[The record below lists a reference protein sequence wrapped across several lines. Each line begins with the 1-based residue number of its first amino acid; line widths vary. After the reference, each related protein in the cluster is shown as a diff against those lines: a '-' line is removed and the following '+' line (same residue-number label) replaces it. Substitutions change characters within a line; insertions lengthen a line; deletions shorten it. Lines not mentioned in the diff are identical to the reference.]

1 MTTTV
6 ICTHPPPHPAVSST
20 TPVCVCSRMPICAS
34 LLMAELTAR
43 WCWCWCWCWSR
54 CRSGSGSR
62 SSLCVSLC
70 DRPPPLPS
78 HSSPPAASCP
88 LCSCLR
94 ETVHC
99 LYAARAV
106 SDSTGV
112 CAPSELYGHAG
123 WAAQRK
129 SVWFT
134 SASSPENLCVPAT
147 TPTCVHH
154 IPPRSK
160 PHARCVRRQQYR
172 VWIGYILSPQHYQA
186 FALSAFT
193 SPGSGWV
200 QRRHDMS
207 RTLYFSVKSLAY
219 FLSSSSPT
227 HTVSRL
233 PMCHRSAGA
242 PAHPSVAQP
251 NCATPARIASVASR
265 AGRGADAPRNEGR
278 SRRAISDVMSSPRP
292 PRHAAARRLQSA

>member
-99 LYAARAV
+99 LYPARAV

-147 TPTCVHH
+147 TPTCACTTSRHGQNH
-154 IPPRSK
+154 M
-160 PHARCVRRQQYR
+160 H
-172 VWIGYILSPQHYQA
+172 GA
-186 FALSAFT
+186 FADNSTGCGLAT
-193 SPGSGWV
+193 SYPHSII
-200 QRRHDMS
+200 
-207 RTLYFSVKSLAY
+207 K
-219 FLSSSSPT
+219 
-227 HTVSRL
+227 
-233 PMCHRSAGA
+233 RS
-242 PAHPSVAQP
+242 H
-251 NCATPARIASVASR
+251 
-265 AGRGADAPRNEGR
+265 
-278 SRRAISDVMSSPRP
+278 
-292 PRHAAARRLQSA
+292 